1 MIEKTGIIGGL
12 DLTEKAEHSR
22 RRASSLAQ
30 AHHVL
35 SMFVKAFVSCS
46 QHDRTNVRQ
55 TQGSQYSASLGGVTK
70 QRKYYQLK

>member
-46 QHDRTNVRQ
+46 QHDSMTERTSDR
-55 TQGSQYSASLGGVTK
+55 
-70 QRKYYQLK
+70 RKDHSTPPALVE